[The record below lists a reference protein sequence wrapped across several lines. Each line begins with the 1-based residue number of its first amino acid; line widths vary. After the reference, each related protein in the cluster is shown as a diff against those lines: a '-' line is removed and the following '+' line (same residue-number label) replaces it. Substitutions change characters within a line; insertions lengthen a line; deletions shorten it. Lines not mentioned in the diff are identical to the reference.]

1 MFLFFYSILKTSRTV
16 LVSVHSSHVCA
27 QIHQVF
33 HLERRK
39 KNVEVAAMGSEMGDT
54 LW

>member
-1 MFLFFYSILKTSRTV
+1 MKTSWTV
-16 LVSVHSSHVCA
+16 LVSVHSSRVCA

-39 KNVEVAAMGSEMGDT
+39 KSVEVAAMGSEMGDT
-54 LW
+54 LWLCQNSY